1 MFMNMLRCPS
11 IAGFRFS
18 NMNIWNSIFS
28 SLHPYVESNQPLFRA
43 LSPHAPLLWDCRCG
57 SRTSCVAPI
66 VCFVCERLSFGAK
79 RWAESFSSWRWF
91 GGFGEGLFATCCFLK
106 FFKEEKSPT
115 HCFFRAETYVLKK
128 QSHSGMSMGK
138 FWEATAILEKL
149 LLYKN
154 IWWDVSIFS
163 NTIRFG
169 HYSCF
174 FF

>member
-1 MFMNMLRCPS
+1 MNMLRCPS

-43 LSPHAPLLWDCRCG
+43 LSPHAPLLWDCHCG

-66 VCFVCERLSFGAK
+66 VCFVCERLSFGAMMS
-79 RWAESFSSWRWF
+79 RILLILAVIWRQR
-91 GGFGEGLFATCCFLK
+91 GLFATCCFLK

-115 HCFFRAETYVLKK
+115 HSILGQKHMCSK
-128 QSHSGMSMGK
+128 QPHSGMSMGK